1 MGVTKLRSKIRAN
14 GVSLADI
21 QRASGLTYNRIQQGL
36 TGIRPLSTREMAIIE
51 TVVDVLVKSRKEALC
66 NAARLIGGRINSV
79 GSKRRR
85 TRSTSCAATTAA
97 GVAAE
102 NIGGN

>member
-1 MGVTKLRSKIRAN
+1 MDITKLRSKIRAN

-36 TGIRPLSTREMAIIE
+36 TGVVNLTVHEIAIIE

-66 NAARLIGGRINSV
+66 NAAKMIGGRINSV

-97 GVAAE
+97 GAGAE